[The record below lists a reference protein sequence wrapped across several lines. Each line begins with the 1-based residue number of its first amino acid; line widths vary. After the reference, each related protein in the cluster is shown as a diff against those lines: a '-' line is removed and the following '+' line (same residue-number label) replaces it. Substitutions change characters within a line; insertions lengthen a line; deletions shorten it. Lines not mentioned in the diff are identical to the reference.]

1 MNGYFAAI
9 SCLKNKKILSLRLLF
24 YDKRYIFF
32 KYSYKLIVME
42 KKRIL
47 IVDDD
52 NDLLSSL
59 KIILEDRDFD
69 VHTASTKKEGFDLL
83 KSEKPDLLI
92 QDIMMD
98 SDLEG
103 YGILNTLKSDP
114 EFRKLP
120 VIMLTGIAEA
130 MEVNFRS
137 AIEDDPEMFP
147 HVVFLDKPV
156 EPDVLFTE
164 INTFLK

>member
-1 MNGYFAAI
+1 M
-9 SCLKNKKILSLRLLF
+9 
-24 YDKRYIFF
+24 D
-32 KYSYKLIVME
+32 

-47 IVDDD
+47 IIDDD
-52 NDLLSSL
+52 VDLLSSL
-59 KIILEDRDFD
+59 QVILEDGNFE
-69 VHTASTKKEGFDLL
+69 VYTSSTKKDGFALL
-83 KSEKPDLLI
+83 KSVKPDLLI
-92 QDIMMD
+92 QDIMME

-120 VIMLTGIAEA
+120 IIMLTGIAEA

-137 AIEDDPEMFP
+137 AIEDTEMFP
-147 HVVFLDKPV
+147 NVVFLDKPV

-164 INTFLK
+164 INTLLN